1 MGNYLI
7 NKNFHM
13 KTFIATIPAIAVIAA
28 EAEKKDAAKPAAAAK
43 QITDKVAI
51 KACADAKAKTDKP
64 CAEALKT
71 ETAAFKK
78 KEDSIKPATGKSVTC
93 MAPGVKASTKCMTAG
108 SVTLMAGAAFVATA
122 AVLF

>member
-13 KTFIATIPAIAVIAA
+13 KTFIATILAIAVIAA

-71 ETAAFKK
+71 ETAACKK
-78 KEDSIKPATGKSVTC
+78 KEDCIKTAT
-93 MAPGVKASTKCMTAG
+93 AR

>member
-13 KTFIATIPAIAVIAA
+13 KTFIATILAIAVIAA

-71 ETAAFKK
+71 ETACKK
-78 KEDSIKPATGKSVTC
+78 KEDCIKTATDKSVTC

>member
-13 KTFIATIPAIAVIAA
+13 KTFIATILAVAVIAGEDA
-28 EAEKKDAAKPAAAAK
+28 TKAAAKPAAK
-43 QITDKVAI
+43 QITDKDAI
-51 KACADAKAKTDKP
+51 KACAAAKAKTDKP
-64 CAEALKT
+64 CADALKT
-71 ETAAFKK
+71 ETAACSGSKK
-78 KEDSIKPATGKSVTC
+78 DACVKTATEKSVKC
-93 MAPGVKASTKCMTAG
+93 MAPGMKASAKCMTAG

>member
-13 KTFIATIPAIAVIAA
+13 KTFIATILVIAVIAA

-51 KACADAKAKTDKP
+51 KACAEAKTDKP

-71 ETAAFKK
+71 ETAACKK
-78 KEDSIKPATGKSVTC
+78 KEDCIKTATDKSVTC

>member
-13 KTFIATIPAIAVIAA
+13 KTFIATILAIAVIAA

-71 ETAAFKK
+71 
-78 KEDSIKPATGKSVTC
+78 ATDKSVTC

-108 SVTLMAGAAFVATA
+108 SVTLMAGAA
-122 AVLF
+122 